1 MNLETER
8 LKIRPVCIDDKESI
22 FKYRS
27 DPDTNKYLSLI
38 PESVDDIAQFI
49 HRSSREI
56 DVPETWFQIVIIEKA
71 SRRLIGDVGLHFL
84 DTGYQKNQVE
94 IGYTLD
100 KAYRGKGFATEALKE
115 IIDYLIYTLKKHRIT
130 ASIDP
135 VNTDSIRLM
144 ERLEFRKEAHF
155 VESAFFHGEW
165 VDDVIYAMLA
175 REWKSKS
182 Q

>member
-8 LKIRPVCIDDKESI
+8 LKIRPVCIGDKESM
-22 FKYRS
+22 FRYRS

-38 PESVDDIAQFI
+38 PESIDDMAEFI
-49 HRSSREI
+49 HRSSGKI
-56 DVPETWFQIVIIEKA
+56 NVPETWFQTAIIEKT
-71 SRRLIGDVGLHFL
+71 SGELIGDAGLHFL
-84 DTGYQKNQVE
+84 DSGYQKNQVE

-144 ERLEFRKEAHF
+144 ERLGFRKEAHF
-155 VESAFFHGEW
+155 IESAFFHGEW
-165 VDDVIYAMLA
+165 VDDVVYAVLA
-175 REWKSKS
+175 KDWKNMSR
-182 Q
+182 